1 MKKIVIIT
9 ALLMLT
15 ACATNSDIANLQTEI
30 DQVSTSQAAVSA
42 QLVAAKASILE
53 ADVKATAA
61 LSASEKALA
70 SLSEISAK
78 LDKLFKLSQ
87 QK

>member
-30 DQVSTSQAAVSA
+30 NQVSTSQAAVSA
-42 QLVAAKASILE
+42 QLVATKASLLE

>member
-42 QLVAAKASILE
+42 QLVATKASLLE